1 MEILDLDSRCAQRE
15 TLEGRAGPV
24 QGLLADAMATP
35 RVAPLPPR
43 RTPTLTLDFSAMG
56 DDIMLQSLYPDW
68 RSVLFHKH
76 SGVPESPIS
85 DWKME
90 NCDFWDI
97 SGFARFGQSR
107 AKRRRKKIGG
117 AAAQGEEGQVE
128 RHRRRGSPPEEW
140 RIGEGQERRPG
151 GRVVFYRRGRCIVFC
166 KTSPAAPAR
175 HCCCVGGRGAESPE
189 TRTRLRSRV
198 GRRDEAGRPEAAP
211 HRIQQVWRR

>member
-1 MEILDLDSRCAQRE
+1 MRLMEILDLDSRCAQRE

-56 DDIMLQSLYPDW
+56 DTMLQSLYPDW

-117 AAAQGEEGQVE
+117 AAAQGE
-128 RHRRRGSPPEEW
+128 RRVRLSG
-140 RIGEGQERRPG
+140 
-151 GRVVFYRRGRCIVFC
+151 
-166 KTSPAAPAR
+166 TD
-175 HCCCVGGRGAESPE
+175 GAG
-189 TRTRLRSRV
+189 RLRRS
-198 GRRDEAGRPEAAP
+198 GG
-211 HRIQQVWRR
+211 

>member
-56 DDIMLQSLYPDW
+56 DTMLQSLYPDW

-76 SGVPESPIS
+76 FQSGCPRIS
-85 DWKME
+85 DLKLE
-90 NCDFWDI
+90 DGKLRLLDI

-175 HCCCVGGRGAESPE
+175 HCCCVWGEGSREPRDADQAEEP
-189 TRTRLRSRV
+189 
-198 GRRDEAGRPEAAP
+198 RREAR
-211 HRIQQVWRR
+211 